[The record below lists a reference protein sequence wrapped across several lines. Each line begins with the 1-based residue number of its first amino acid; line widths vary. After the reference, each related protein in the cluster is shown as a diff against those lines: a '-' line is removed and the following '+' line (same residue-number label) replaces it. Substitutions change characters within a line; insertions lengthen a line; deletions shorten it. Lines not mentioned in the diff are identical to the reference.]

1 MENRKKKL
9 ASIIILSLFFVV
21 NIFLTFSAIGA
32 DSICGEGFE
41 QKGGVCFPTNTGLPN
56 TEVKNV
62 ISNVMTWLLGIFG
75 FLGIIS
81 FVISGIM
88 YLTAAGSVDQEK
100 RAKKAM
106 TMSIIG
112 VIVGISG
119 LVIIYA
125 IDKILNATP
134 NF

>member
-1 MENRKKKL
+1 
-9 ASIIILSLFFVV
+9 
-21 NIFLTFSAIGA
+21 
-32 DSICGEGFE
+32 
-41 QKGGVCFPTNTGLPN
+41 
-56 TEVKNV
+56 
-62 ISNVMTWLLGIFG
+62 
-75 FLGIIS
+75 
-81 FVISGIM
+81 
-88 YLTAAGSVDQEK
+88 LTAAGSVDQEK